1 MKYVTFDI
9 TNKCNLRCKH
19 CYNRNKYFF
28 KDKYP
33 TLNEEEIKSI
43 ISKLKTE
50 GCEYI
55 NFLGGEP
62 LIRNDF
68 INIVNYCK
76 LKGIKTLF
84 TTNGILLSQE
94 KYKELIEAGIESIDI
109 SLEGTEKEN
118 DFIRG
123 KGTYKKVINNIKA
136 IKENFGNID
145 KLRISYTLT
154 SYNYTGLFEFI
165 RNLNVLGVKNFLIG
179 SYINIDDNEFDT
191 FDLNKNFK
199 TFKIFD
205 TIEEVIRKLSKSKLE
220 LNIELDFRPMFV
232 YYLRNTYGK
241 IVHNNVLFSNCAYK
255 KGLRYIEA
263 DGRVHPCNVY
273 SMENLKGFDK
283 TSYLDINC
291 NIMDTN
297 YNKDW
302 ARLQKCFSDMYE
314 KEKKIN
320 NICKKCTFL
329 QICEPCPFQFKDDNN
344 YMECKYVKYK
354 INQYKDNN
362 NIKME
367 DFNYNEYIKSLFS
380 NQKGMDTWKNLD

>member
-28 KDKYP
+28 KDKYV

-123 KGTYKKVINNIKA
+123 KGTYKKVINNIIA

-165 RNLNVLGVKNFLIG
+165 RNLNVFGIKNFLIG

-205 TIEEVIRKLSKSKLE
+205 TIEEVISKLSKSKLE
-220 LNIELDFRPMFV
+220 LNIELDFRPLFV

-255 KGLRYIEA
+255 KGLRYI
-263 DGRVHPCNVY
+263 
-273 SMENLKGFDK
+273 
-283 TSYLDINC
+283 
-291 NIMDTN
+291 
-297 YNKDW
+297 
-302 ARLQKCFSDMYE
+302 
-314 KEKKIN
+314 
-320 NICKKCTFL
+320 
-329 QICEPCPFQFKDDNN
+329 
-344 YMECKYVKYK
+344 
-354 INQYKDNN
+354 
-362 NIKME
+362 
-367 DFNYNEYIKSLFS
+367 
-380 NQKGMDTWKNLD
+380 